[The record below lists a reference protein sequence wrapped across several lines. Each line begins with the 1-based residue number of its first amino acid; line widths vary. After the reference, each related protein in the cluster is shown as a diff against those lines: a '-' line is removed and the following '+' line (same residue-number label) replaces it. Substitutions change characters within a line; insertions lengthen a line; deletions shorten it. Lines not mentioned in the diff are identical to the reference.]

1 LAERTMAEAFDETL
15 ASQTPRP
22 IGALPVIYQILE
34 TLISQKRRL
43 CVRSDASPDGLVP
56 ADDILFACGTRGATQ
71 LIGCCA
77 AAVAV

>member
-1 LAERTMAEAFDETL
+1 MWSQSRRNCVWLAVMSPMKGLSAT
-15 ASQTPRP
+15 
-22 IGALPVIYQILE
+22 ALPMVSLM
-34 TLISQKRRL
+34 SQKRRL

-71 LIGCCA
+71 LIRCCA

>member
-1 LAERTMAEAFDETL
+1 MVCSHSRRNCVWLAVMCAVKGLSATTL
-15 ASQTPRP
+15 PMVS
-22 IGALPVIYQILE
+22 LM
-34 TLISQKRRL
+34 SQKRCL

-71 LIGCCA
+71 LMGCCA